1 MQAIDDLP
9 KLKPRDEEGP
19 RQLHPFKLLKEVCSL
34 MKRRAFLGLLSATTA
49 SALAPTAS
57 ANNTL
62 RTVDA
67 GLSPATAPSSDDVVR
82 FIVFGDSGKGDTA
95 QYELARMMVA
105 HHWDR
110 SYDMAL
116 MLGDNIYPNGDMEDM
131 PAKFERPYAELLRR
145 GVSFHAT
152 LGNHDVKK
160 GREAQINYRNFNMGG
175 RPYYSFARG
184 DGLVEFFAVDSTYF
198 NIRQRRWLEE
208 ALQASQAKWKIAFFH
223 HPIYSSADRHGSKL
237 DLRAELE
244 PLLVRHGVDAAFSG
258 HDHVYERI
266 KPQQGVQYFVSG
278 AGSKPR
284 RGDLERDSP
293 YFAAG
298 SDENSS
304 FMSIEITPERFDF
317 KTIDA
322 TGKVID
328 SGELASRAMAR
339 GAAPSA

>member
-1 MQAIDDLP
+1 
-9 KLKPRDEEGP
+9 
-19 RQLHPFKLLKEVCSL
+19 

-49 SALAPTAS
+49 SALAPIAS
-57 ANNTL
+57 ANTTL
-62 RTVDA
+62 RTVGA
-67 GLSPATAPSSDDVVR
+67 GLSPAPVSSSDASSDDVVR

-95 QYELARMMVA
+95 QHELARMMVA

-116 MLGDNIYPNGDMEDM
+116 MLGDNIYPSGDMEDM
-131 PAKFERPYAELLRR
+131 PSKFERPYAELLKR
-145 GVSFHAT
+145 GVSFHAA

-175 RPYYSFARG
+175 RSYYSFTRG
-184 DGLVEFFAVDSTYF
+184 DGLVEFFALDSTYF
-198 NIRQRRWLEE
+198 NLRQRRWLEE

-223 HPIYSSADRHGSKL
+223 HPLYSSADRHGSKL
-237 DLRAELE
+237 ELRAELE
-244 PLLVRHGVDAAFSG
+244 PLLVRYGVDAAFSG

-284 RGDLERDSP
+284 RGDLERESP
-293 YFAAG
+293 IFAAG
-298 SDENSS
+298 NDENSS
-304 FMSIEITPERFDF
+304 FISIEVTPERFDF

-328 SGELASRAMAR
+328 SGELASRAAR
-339 GAAPSA
+339 ARHLTEQV